1 LSQDGKL
8 NSLIQYARNAGAD
21 RAEMVATG
29 EVVIDAALAGKC
41 REPGCPN
48 YGSSRNCPPH
58 VAGPAGLQALLK
70 TFHQALVFRI
80 DVPTADLFSEKRVE
94 IFQRLHKT
102 AAAIEQEAHK
112 TGFPRAKA
120 YAGGS
125 CRELFCQDQPDCSA
139 LAANG
144 ECRFPQHARP
154 SMSGFGIDVARLFE
168 TAGWTLNLADPKAD
182 AAEKK
187 MANICG
193 LVLID

>member
-1 LSQDGKL
+1 
-8 NSLIQYARNAGAD
+8 
-21 RAEMVATG
+21 
-29 EVVIDAALAGKC
+29 
-41 REPGCPN
+41 
-48 YGSSRNCPPH
+48 

-80 DVPTADLFSEKRVE
+80 DVPTADLFSEKRIE

-112 TGFPRAKA
+112 AGFPRARA

-139 LAANG
+139 LSANG
-144 ECRFPQHARP
+144 ACRYPQQARP

-168 TAGWTLNLADPKAD
+168 NAGWTLTVADPKAD